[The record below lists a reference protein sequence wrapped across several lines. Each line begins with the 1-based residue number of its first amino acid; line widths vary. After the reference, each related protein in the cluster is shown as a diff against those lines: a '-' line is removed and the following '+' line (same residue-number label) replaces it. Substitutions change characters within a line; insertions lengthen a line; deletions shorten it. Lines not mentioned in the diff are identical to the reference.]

1 MNGRSYFVHWQTNRK
16 LCVRHDKFSGRIS
29 VISTSLFE
37 VNLYIP
43 VHINDRLWFLS
54 LRPRRKSGTGI
65 LFVDE
70 ENPSKSRY
78 NLEECNI
85 NHQYNS
91 DIEMLTM
98 LSVNQDNGKES
109 SESCGTAELNLTS
122 PCLLSAGPHREM
134 AVDVPESFIARN
146 KTPPRYPPRPVQV
159 VIPLIDP
166 YRDPYINYTHV
177 CY

>member
-122 PCLLSAGPHREM
+122 PCLSCPQ
-134 AVDVPESFIARN
+134 VPIERWRSTCQN
-146 KTPPRYPPRPVQV
+146 H
-159 VIPLIDP
+159 L
-166 YRDPYINYTHV
+166 
-177 CY
+177 